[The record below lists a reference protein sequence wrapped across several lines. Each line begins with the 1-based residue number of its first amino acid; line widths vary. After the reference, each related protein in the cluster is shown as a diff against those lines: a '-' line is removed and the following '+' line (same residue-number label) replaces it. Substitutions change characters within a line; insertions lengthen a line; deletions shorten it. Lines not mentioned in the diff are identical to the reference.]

1 MTVARIV
8 CVVSLRLE
16 VFSLGDGPDARL
28 AEDAERLYRS
38 RQLTE
43 ALLTPGAEGNLA
55 TLAAIDAPTNKRP
68 TFTVLNIQ
76 AKSFSWTVNSFRKAD
91 ELDVTV
97 PLSAIPVPLAA
108 IRNMTCEAVIRHVSD
123 EDWGNGVLPTTAVAD
138 KDFYGVGKE
147 PSQSVASDGVAT
159 MKCTFVD
166 YVGLL
171 SGKKVEAGKEFEED
185 YPVSKMVEQFLKASW
200 AEGMTVRWVDPQPE
214 PTLGGLAPVLHKKK
228 KGKKASRPVPSSDN
242 YLDAITK
249 ACHELGVVPRVNGDK
264 LDLSYAGTMYQ
275 GQNETK
281 EVKSFILLGQNV
293 HSIKAKHDLIG
304 SKLESV
310 RVVSFDPIRRDQFAA
325 RWPPDPKQKTA
336 VTAEQGK
343 RPEIAPILA
352 HLGRPGYEQLDD
364 TVLSVPIGPV
374 ANPELLPKIAEA
386 IFFERSRQRTHI
398 DITTYSPF
406 SGPTDDPDVLR
417 LRAGDDV
424 WFGFLDDALLAPEC
438 RAINGN
444 LGQGVVKQ
452 LLERNGVPSKTASQ
466 IAEVVALVPKTDR
479 LRVDEMKV
487 SGGEKSD
494 PVIELRLVTYTVIT
508 SDLQAKA
515 DGRTPDDVLAQLVDG
530 VVGET
535 LDQIRERIK
544 KARMDLD
551 ASDASPEAK
560 KAAGK
565 KIDQLAKQLLKGAK

>member
-68 TFTVLNIQ
+68 TFTVLNVQ

-171 SGKKVEAGKEFEED
+171 SGKKVEAGKEFDEEL
-185 YPVSKMVEQFLKASW
+185 PISRMVEKFLKATW
-200 AEGMTVRWVDPQPE
+200 AEGMTVVWVDSKPE
-214 PTLGGLAPVLHKKK
+214 PSVGKLKPLLHKKA
-228 KGKKASRPVPSSDN
+228 KGKKKKRPVPSTDS
-242 YLDAITK
+242 YLDAIVK
-249 ACHELGVVPRVNGDK
+249 ACHELGVTPRINGNK
-264 LDLSYAGTMYQ
+264 LILSYAGTMYQ

-281 EVKSFILLGQNV
+281 EVKSMIILGHNI
-293 HSIKAKHDLIG
+293 HTIHAKHALLG

-310 RVVSFDPIRRDQFAA
+310 RVTAFDPVQRQQYAA
-325 RWPPDPKQKTA
+325 RWPPDPKQNKAT
-336 VTAEQGK
+336 TAEQGK
-343 RPEIAPILA
+343 RPDVPPILA

-374 ANPELLPKIAEA
+374 ANPELLPKIAES
-386 IFFERSRQRTHI
+386 IFFERTRQRTHI

-406 SGPTDDPDVLR
+406 SGYDNDPDILR

-424 WFGFLDDALLAPEC
+424 WFGVMDDALLATEC

-444 LGQGVVKQ
+444 LSQAQIKQ
-452 LLERNGVPSKTASQ
+452 LLERNGTPSITAARISE
-466 IAEVVALVPKTDR
+466 AVAMVPKTDR

-487 SGGEKSD
+487 TGGEKSD

-515 DGRTPDDVLAQLVDG
+515 EGRTPDDVVAQLAEG
-530 VVGET
+530 IPGET
-535 LDQIRERIK
+535 LDQIRARIK

-560 KAAGK
+560 KAASK
-565 KIDQLAKQLLKGAK
+565 QIDQIAKQLLKGAK